1 MYHVHSYCA
10 PRGSAEGDIRSDDCH
25 GQTEMRIARN
35 RSTEIKLHSVP
46 RKTGRQANEKRE
58 SKPSTYNQGK
68 KQIRKKE
75 KKVKQ

>member
-1 MYHVHSYCA
+1 M
-10 PRGSAEGDIRSDDCH
+10 
-25 GQTEMRIARN
+25 
-35 RSTEIKLHSVP
+35 
-46 RKTGRQANEKRE
+46 GRQANEKRE